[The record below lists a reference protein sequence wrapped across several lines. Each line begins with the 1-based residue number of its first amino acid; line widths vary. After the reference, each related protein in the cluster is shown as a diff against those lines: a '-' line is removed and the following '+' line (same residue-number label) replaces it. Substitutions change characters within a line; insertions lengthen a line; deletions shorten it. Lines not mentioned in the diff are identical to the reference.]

1 MSFFFLM
8 LHNTSGDAMLRQ
20 YEELNIISDYDF
32 NKIVVPFNNEI
43 TNYLNNRIND
53 YVAYY
58 IATGFNMN
66 ALWDS
71 KLYLICNNAIETLS
85 QINNNSYDINK
96 VKMILDKKYGLKVIQ
111 DEPTVI
117 DISNK

>member
-1 MSFFFLM
+1 M
-8 LHNTSGDAMLRQ
+8 LYNTSGDAMLRKC
-20 YEELNIISDYDF
+20 EELNIISDYDF

-58 IATGFNMN
+58 IATGFNMD

-71 KLYLICNNAIETLS
+71 KFNLICNDAIETLS
-85 QINNNSYDINK
+85 QIDSNSYDIDK
-96 VKMILDKKYGLKVIQ
+96 VKMIIEDKYNLKVMQ
-111 DEPTVI
+111 DKPI
-117 DISNK
+117 AIKQLR